1 MFVQCRIF
9 FFSSRRR
16 HTRCALVTGV
26 QTCALPISES
36 SVFTDVDRGARLVY
50 LLPSNTTAEKNLN
63 ALLPTQSPAAP
74 DVSADTETF
83 ATTVVVRKP
92 YLLFLGEATHF
103 SQAKT
108 AFGLRDWAP
117 EACVGQW
124 RLAGRSEEHT
134 SELQSLMR
142 TSS

>member
-1 MFVQCRIF
+1 MRISDWSSDVCSSDLSISLPQNERADSMSAFCFCR
-9 FFSSRRR
+9 
-16 HTRCALVTGV
+16 RCMSH
-26 QTCALPISES
+26 PES

-124 RLAGRSEEHT
+124 RD
-134 SELQSLMR
+134 R
-142 TSS
+142 TG

>member
-1 MFVQCRIF
+1 MRISDW
-9 FFSSRRR
+9 SSDV
-16 HTRCALVTGV
+16 C
-26 QTCALPISES
+26 S
-36 SVFTDVDRGARLVY
+36 SD

-108 AFGLRDWAP
+108 SFGLRDWAP
-117 EACVGQW
+117 EACVGPC
-124 RLAGRSEEHT
+124 RLTGCQVTLGWPAMSVT
-134 SELQSLMR
+134 Q
-142 TSS
+142 